1 MKTLIN
7 KVSETH
13 GISKKFAKEII
24 STVFTEIV
32 NEVKATSRLALNW
45 FGIFAVKQRS
55 AKNWVNPRNPQEK
68 IQIPAYKVLTF
79 KASKSVKSIIS

>member
-32 NEVKATSRLALNW
+32 NEVKEAWRLALNG
-45 FGIFAVKQRS
+45 FGIFNLRTRA
-55 AKNWVNPRNPQEK
+55 AKMWVNPRNPQQK
-68 IQIPAYKVLTF
+68 IQIAAYKAMTF
-79 KASKSVKSIIS
+79 KPSKAVKSIIS